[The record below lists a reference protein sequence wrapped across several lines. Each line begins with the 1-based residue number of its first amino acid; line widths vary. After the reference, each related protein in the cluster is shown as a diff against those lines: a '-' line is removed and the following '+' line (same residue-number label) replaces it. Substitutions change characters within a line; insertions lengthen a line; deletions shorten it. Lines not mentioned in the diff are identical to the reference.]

1 MKCSHSCEG
10 RMLFLLQGANTSDK
24 EDDRDVSDAFKKLDM
39 DLDE

>member
-1 MKCSHSCEG
+1 MKCSNSCEG
-10 RMLFLLQGANTSDK
+10 RKVILFQGANTSDK